1 VVLDLSSPLEPADHE
16 LLARIGSDRRALVV
30 GNKSDLPPKAEL
42 AVTATAVS
50 AASGVGI
57 AALRRAIYERA
68 AAGLDAGQES
78 GFVTNIR
85 HERLLDESVKYL
97 EKARQAVDAGVPH
110 EMLLLDLYSALQP
123 IDAITGETTVED
135 ILGTIFS
142 TFCIGK

>member
-1 VVLDLSSPLEPADHE
+1 M
-16 LLARIGSDRRALVV
+16 
-30 GNKSDLPPKAEL
+30 GNKSDLPRA
-42 AVTATAVS
+42 AGVAISATAVS
-50 AASGVGI
+50 AATGDGI

-68 AAGLDAGQES
+68 AAGLEAGQET

-85 HERLLDESVKYL
+85 HERLLHESVEYL
-97 EKARQAVDAGVPH
+97 EKVRQAVGANVPH
-110 EMLLLDLYSALQP
+110 EMLLLDLYGALRP